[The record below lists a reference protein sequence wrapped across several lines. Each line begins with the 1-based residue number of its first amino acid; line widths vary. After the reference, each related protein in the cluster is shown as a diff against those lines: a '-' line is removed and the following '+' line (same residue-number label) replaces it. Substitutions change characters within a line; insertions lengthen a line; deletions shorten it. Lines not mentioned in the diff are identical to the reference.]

1 MNTEVA
7 TAVTPT
13 LPTGFRP
20 ERKIASPE
28 WTPIATTMDAETS
41 SKVAEEK
48 IAAVTTA
55 ALSEK
60 LAEDFVYSD
69 DVAKILSRA
78 IRTGKNVI
86 LWGPPGHAKSAMV
99 VAALDALDLRQ
110 HAFVLDFGEGMDEPT
125 LWGGLDFQKLHDEHV
140 LDFQPERSFL
150 NSPVVVFEELFD
162 APPQVLCALKNTL
175 TSKCLSKSSEQFPMR
190 TKVIIVCTNKA
201 PEDIAALGD
210 SAKALI
216 ERFPLQLKVE
226 WPDYSAKSYAN
237 MFEKLGFT
245 DKGFNFAFAEI
256 IASAGNQKVP
266 ISPRTA
272 MHAYQVVR
280 DSAAERGVSVPDSEA
295 LSYLRYVPGLEEIG
309 VKKAQE
315 LAELMEKQKVEQMLQ
330 AATDQLEAIAE
341 EFDLISDPA
350 ELLQRLALLSQYEE
364 ELAQLKP
371 KRGMTSQYDKTM
383 SDISSLS
390 DRLSDKMVRLAGR
403 SLKKG

>member
-1 MNTEVA
+1 MKTNM
-7 TAVTPT
+7 AVEAEPT
-13 LPTGFRP
+13 LPSGFRP
-20 ERKIASPE
+20 ERKVASPE
-28 WTPIATTMDAETS
+28 WTPIVSNLDAETS
-41 SKVAEEK
+41 SKVAEQK
-48 IAAVTTA
+48 MAAVTTA

-60 LAEDFVYSD
+60 LEEDFVYSE
-69 DVAKILSRA
+69 DVAKIIARA
-78 IRTGKNVI
+78 VRTGKNVI

-99 VAALDALDLRQ
+99 VAALDALELRE

-125 LWGGLDFQKLHDEHV
+125 LWGGLNFQKLHDEHI

-175 TSKCLSKSSEQFPMR
+175 TSKCLSKSSDQFPMK
-190 TKVIIVCTNKA
+190 TKVIIVCTNKS
-201 PEDIAALGD
+201 PDDISALGD

-226 WPDYSAKSYAN
+226 WPDYSAKSYAT

-256 IASAGNQKVP
+256 IASAGQQKNP

-280 DSAAERGVSVPDSEA
+280 DSAKERGVSVPDSEA
-295 LSYLRYVPGLEEIG
+295 LSYLRYVPGLEAIG
-309 VKKAQE
+309 AKKAQE
-315 LAELMEKQKVEQMLQ
+315 LAEVMERQKMEQML
-330 AATDQLEAIAE
+330 ANATDQLEAIAD
-341 EFDLISDPA
+341 EFDLIADPT

-371 KRGMTSQYDKTM
+371 QSGLVAKYDKAMKGIT
-383 SDISSLS
+383 SLS
-390 DRLSDKMVRLAGR
+390 ERISEKMVRLAGR
-403 SLKKG
+403 NLKKV